1 MKITKNTNCRICN
14 SENLEKF
21 LDLGE
26 VGLVS
31 NFIKKEDI
39 KKNELIPKLNV
50 YICKNCWLAQII
62 DILNPEELFLKDY
75 PYYTGYI
82 ATMIDH
88 FDGHA
93 QDIATKFNL
102 DQNSLVV
109 DIGGNDG
116 VFLNGFKKLDKNINL
131 LCVDPAPD
139 IVNHT
144 RKKDIDVFNNFFGEK
159 NADVIKEKYGAADV
173 ILSTNTF
180 AHIDNIH
187 DFMKGV
193 KKLLKKDGVFIFE
206 NPYIVDIL
214 EKLQFDTMYY
224 DHVSNFGIHPL
235 NILFSQFD
243 MTICDV
249 KRTEVHGGSILV
261 SVKNNTNLKKFTSM
275 PEELVELE
283 KSMRLNTIAP
293 YTNFS
298 SKVKKLRSEIINGLR
313 RIKGSKKRI
322 VGYGASARGNTTL
335 CYCNIDTTIIDYIA
349 DKNELK
355 QNRYTPLT
363 HIPILNPE
371 KILEDMPDYVLI
383 IAWNFADEIIL
394 QLDEYKKRGGKFIIP
409 IPEFKIV

>member
-82 ATMIDH
+82 TTMIDH
-88 FDGHA
+88 FDDHA
-93 QDIATKFNL
+93 QDITTRFNL

-116 VFLNGFKKLDKNINL
+116 VFLNGFKKLKKNINL

-224 DHVSNFGIHPL
+224 DHVSNFGIYPL

-261 SVKNNTNLKKFTSM
+261 FVKNNTNLKKFTNM
-275 PEELVELE
+275 PEELVALE
-283 KSMRLNTIAP
+283 KSMHLNTITP

-298 SKVKKLRSEIINGLR
+298 SKVKKLRSEIMNGLR
-313 RIKGSKKRI
+313 KIKEDKKRI

-383 IAWNFADEIIL
+383 IAWNFSDEIIL

>member
-21 LDLGE
+21 LDLGK

-88 FDGHA
+88 FDDHA
-93 QDIATKFNL
+93 QDITTRFNL
-102 DQNSLVV
+102 DQSSLVV

-116 VFLNGFKKLDKNINL
+116 VFLNGFKKLKKNINL

-159 NADVIKEKYGAADV
+159 NADAIKEKYGAADV

-224 DHVSNFGIHPL
+224 DHVSNFGIYPL

-261 SVKNNTNLKKFTSM
+261 FVKNNTNLKKFTDM
-275 PEELVELE
+275 PEELVALE
-283 KSMRLNTIAP
+283 KSMHLNTITP

-298 SKVKKLRSEIINGLR
+298 SKVKKLRSEIMNGLR
-313 RIKGSKKRI
+313 KIKEDKKRI

-383 IAWNFADEIIL
+383 IAWNFSDEIIL